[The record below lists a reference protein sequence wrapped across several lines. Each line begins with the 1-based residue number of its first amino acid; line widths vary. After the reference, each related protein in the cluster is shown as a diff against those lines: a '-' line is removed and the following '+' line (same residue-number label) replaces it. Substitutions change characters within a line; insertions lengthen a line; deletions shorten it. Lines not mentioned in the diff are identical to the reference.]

1 MAEGI
6 SGHMF
11 FGAVTVGERG
21 QIVIPAEARRTLDIR
36 PGEKLLV
43 FAPPGHKGLMVVK
56 VEDILRFTESLREF
70 LSAVEKQETSEES
83 VGDEEE

>member
-21 QIVIPAEARRTLDIR
+21 QIVIPAEARRALDIR

-43 FAPPGHKGLMVVK
+43 FAPPGHEGLMVVK

-70 LSAVEKQETSEES
+70 LLAVQKEDKSEEPPE
-83 VGDEEE
+83 DEGE